1 MLHGGSLL
9 VAQLEAGLSA
19 GVKSR
24 TDFRAIGITADGIA
38 DGIDVLLLT
47 SGSSTI
53 SEGLLVVVGETTLE
67 VRLLVVLMGLLLV
80 VGVGVRR
87 MELR

>member
-9 VAQLEAGLSA
+9 VAQLEAGLST

-24 TDFRAIGITADGIA
+24 TDFRAIGVAADGIA
-38 DGIDVLLLT
+38 DGVDVFLLAGG
-47 SGSSTI
+47 GSTV

-67 VRLLVVLMGLLLV
+67 MRLMVTMGLLLV
-80 VGVGVRR
+80 VGVRVRR